1 MGNPAGVR
9 RDFDALEKRRFQA
22 IRLLERG
29 ENQSAIARQ
38 VKVVRQTVA
47 RWVQQYRAQGKS
59 ALWKAG
65 RAGRKPHLGAAR
77 ANPGFAIQLQLEES
91 VGGRRADRVELLLSP
106 VSRCRE
112 EGASAGLSASRGS
125 TPASAAAGGV
135 GPFAGAPQST
145 GSGLHRQSARLDSP
159 RIPPSLRAGTEPRGI
174 HLGSL
179 EATRTAE
186 SLPQGL
192 LPTQ

>member
-1 MGNPAGVR
+1 MWLSWSTPREALPAQLRRLSEKDGKRLLTLLLQGPERLGYETPLWTCPRVAHLITQEFGVR
-9 RDFDALEKRRFQA
+9 YHE
-22 IRLLERG
+22 G
-29 ENQSAIARQ
+29 H
-38 VKVVRQTVA
+38 V
-47 RWVQQYRAQGKS
+47 
-59 ALWKAG
+59 WKILVG
-65 RAGRKPHLGAAR
+65 RANA
-77 ANPGFAIQLQLEES
+77 GFAIQLQLEEP
-91 VGGRRADRVELLLSP
+91 VGGRRADSVELLLSP

-112 EGASAGLSASRGS
+112 EGASAGLSASLGS
-125 TPASAAAGGV
+125 TLASAAAGGV

-186 SLPQGL
+186 PLPQGL